1 MNLKDKKKKIFGF
14 IAALKLLAGDTAG
27 LDYLSKL
34 GLDKLNFKNGM
45 PKLKLSASFN
55 SVSNGTNP
63 IQFLL
68 DLVKS
73 LVGFEALLEGF
84 TTSITYSMPN
94 IIEEI
99 LKLIQTELK
108 GLVSCGV
115 DPSIPSFLVNPGII
129 IEVSKIDS
137 LDLFKI
143 DPSST
148 AGQLLYQDITSPL
161 TNSNDLNTFLY
172 GVIQDDG
179 TTHSWKNILDI
190 TFNSVGIPNVRP
202 NNSFT
207 IKVPSA
213 YGVKTLTDLNNDFLK
228 NLSTPSAPLLDSKK
242 MVNDV
247 VDSVYGTVSAAAK
260 KTLKQLQQQAEI
272 DNIVECLANTDSGDE
287 IDNNYFTFTNEEVY
301 VHEETASLKQKGI
314 VKLECCNKV
323 QSSIPVTFLTSFNDE
338 MNQATLME
346 DKRTIIANNLNKMA
360 TQSAANSTNPS
371 DDITIKLNF
380 IESLIKNLTK
390 AIVGNFLS
398 PKLIMIFLINFKVA
412 FGAAAVFEDA
422 IDFLKKNKNLIH
434 AIIKKVTEMMI
445 KILLNIALK
454 KIAALIAGSEI
465 TKQKEKA
472 KNKLNQIL
480 SLTGVDVN
488 LLKITKLINISA
500 KIQ

>member
-1 MNLKDKKKKIFGF
+1 MNLKDKKKKIFSL
-14 IAALKLLAGDTAG
+14 IAALRLLAGDNSG
-27 LDYLSKL
+27 INYLSNL
-34 GLDKLNFKNGM
+34 GLDKLNPKNGM
-45 PKLKLSASFN
+45 PKLKVSASF
-55 SVSNGTNP
+55 SSISNGTDP

-84 TTSITYSMPN
+84 VTSMTYSMPS
-94 IIEEI
+94 IIDEI
-99 LKLIQTELK
+99 LKLIQNELK

-115 DPSIPSFLVNPGII
+115 DPSIPNFLMNPGIV

-179 TTHSWKNILDI
+179 VTHSWKGILDI
-190 TFNSVGIPNVRP
+190 TFNSIGIPNVRP
-202 NNSFT
+202 NNSLT
-207 IKVPSA
+207 IKVPTA
-213 YGVKTLTDLNNDFLK
+213 YGINTLTDLNKDFLA

-242 MVNDV
+242 MINDV

-272 DNIVECLANTDSGDE
+272 DNVVECLSNTDSGDE
-287 IDNNYFTFTNEEVY
+287 IDDNYFTFTNEEVY
-301 VHEETASLKQKGI
+301 VHEETAALKQKGI
-314 VKLECCNKV
+314 VKLECCNKI
-323 QSSIPVTFLTSFNDE
+323 QSSIPITSLTSFNDE
-338 MNQATLME
+338 MNQATLIE
-346 DKRTIIANNLNKMA
+346 DKKTIISNNLNKMA
-360 TQSAANSTNPS
+360 TESAANSKNPS
-371 DDITIKLNF
+371 DEISIKLNF
-380 IESLIKNLTK
+380 IESLIKSLTK

-398 PKLIMIFLINFKVA
+398 PKLIIIFLINFKIA
-412 FGAAAVFEDA
+412 FGADAIFDDA

-434 AIIKKVTEMMI
+434 AIVKKVTEMMI
-445 KILLNIALK
+445 KVLLNIALK
-454 KIAALIAGSEI
+454 KVAQLVADSEI
-465 TKQKEKA
+465 TKEKEKA

-480 SLTGVDVN
+480 SLVGVDVN
-488 LLKITKLINISA
+488 IAKMLKINVSV
-500 KIQ
+500 Q